1 MEQNEFSTME
11 WKLNRMPLYVIVFTA
26 VFSLLAA
33 SMLSAAAYFLA
44 DDLLRWLFAAAA
56 LSILLLEWAVMRQQL
71 RLWHY
76 TRTHQEYVRLDDEGF
91 HYHVYPYG
99 EGSLKYEWLRNLS
112 EDSVRFPHLLIEYR
126 HPEQTS
132 ILLQVLELPIRTTIA
147 TQVKREIIKRC
158 HPGQLYPL

>member
-1 MEQNEFSTME
+1 MKQKELSTME

-26 VFSLLAA
+26 IFSLLAA
-33 SMLSAAAYFLA
+33 SMLSAAYFLA
-44 DDLLRWLFAAAA
+44 DGLFRWLFAAAA

-99 EGSLKYEWLRNLS
+99 EGSLKYEWLRHLS
-112 EDSVRFPHLLIEYR
+112 EDSVRFPRLLIEYH
-126 HPEQTS
+126 HPEQPFV
-132 ILLQVLELPIRTTIA
+132 LLQVLELPIRTTIA
-147 TQVKREIIKRC
+147 TQVTREIIKRC
-158 HPGQLYPL
+158 QPGQLSSL